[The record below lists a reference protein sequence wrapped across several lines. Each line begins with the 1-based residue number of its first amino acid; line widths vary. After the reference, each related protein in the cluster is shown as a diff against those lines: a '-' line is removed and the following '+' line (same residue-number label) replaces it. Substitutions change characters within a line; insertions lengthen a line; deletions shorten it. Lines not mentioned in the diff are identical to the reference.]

1 MRTRILLTTSGLY
14 MLALGLVASFFPQ
27 DVLTY
32 ATPRPSG
39 LGILLVQ
46 TTGALYAGFGV
57 VNWAARGT
65 LLGWD
70 YNRPL
75 ALGNFLHFTMDDG
88 RPHEG
93 ADRRLAQPEHR
104 GLRGAVPAVRRL
116 VRADTGQ
123 PSRSSG
129 SRAAPSPWG
138 GAGA

>member
-75 ALGNFLHFTMDDG
+75 ALGNFLHFTMMTVALMKALIAG
-88 RPHEG
+88 S
-93 ADRRLAQPEHR
+93 LN
-104 GLRGAVPAVRRL
+104 
-116 VRADTGQ
+116 
-123 PSRSSG
+123 PSIAAF
-129 SRAAPSPWG
+129 AAPYLLFTASFGRALVSRPAAAATRRPQSWG